1 MTPTPGNKSVP
12 QDGDVVW
19 VDFNPVKG
27 NEQAGAR
34 PAVILS
40 SAAMHEAS
48 RMAIICPVT
57 SNLNPWPAK
66 VFLPEGFSV
75 KGALLVDQ
83 VRSVDRTMR
92 GFRFIARIPDEILTE
107 ARFKL
112 AALIGIDLF
121 AIARGS
127 GQS

>member
-1 MTPTPGNKSVP
+1 M
-12 QDGDVVW
+12 W

-75 KGALLVDQ
+75 KGAILVDQ